1 MRIRYFLALIFLL
14 LFTSNIFATKKP
26 NIVYIMSDELA
37 YFELSHMGNKY
48 IKTPNIDQFAAEGI
62 RFTSALAGAPVC
74 APLRC
79 NLMTGKHAGHASIR
93 ANDGGTPLRENET
106 TIASMLK
113 QIGYETGGFGK
124 WGCGGR
130 DSTGV
135 PEKHGFDLFYG
146 YYDQVHAHSF
156 YPSYLIQNSVEV
168 ELKGNKGGRSGQ
180 TYSHYKIMEAGLNFI
195 REKKDKPFFCYF
207 PITPPHGMYDI
218 PKADPAWKLYENEK
232 WIKDPSLSQD
242 IKNYAAMVS
251 MVDYNVGQVLDLL
264 RELKLEKDTIVFF
277 TGDNGGQ
284 DRFRSQKKP
293 RGFFGPNVNP
303 KTGKEFRGGK
313 GNLFEGGLRIPYL
326 VRWPGKIKSGQVN
339 DLIFYQPD
347 VLPTLADLT
356 GAKKP
361 KDIDGISFL
370 PTLLNKGLQQ
380 KHEMLYWEFRSQIA
394 VRHNN
399 WKAIQTKP
407 NRAWELF
414 DLNKDI
420 SETTN
425 VAEKNPDLLA
435 KMKLFAKAS
444 HEPVITGKYLDNK
457 RSKHERDRRAKWGTA
472 KQQPKVKQ
480 RKKTNG

>member
-1 MRIRYFLALIFLL
+1 MLFRYYLASFFLL
-14 LFTSNIFATKKP
+14 IYTLNISAAKNP
-26 NIVYIMSDELA
+26 NIVYIMADELA
-37 YFELSHMGNKY
+37 YYELSHMGNRY
-48 IKTPNIDQFAAEGI
+48 IKTPNIDKFAAEGI

-113 QIGYETGGFGK
+113 NIGYETGGFGK

-156 YPSYLIQNSVEV
+156 YPSYLIRNSIEV

-180 TYSHYKIMEAGLNFI
+180 TYSHYQIMEAGLSFI

-218 PKADPAWKLYENEK
+218 PKNDPSWKLYENDE
-232 WIKDPSLSQD
+232 WIKDPSISQD

-251 MVDYNVGQVLDLL
+251 MVDYNVAQILNLL
-264 RELKLEKDTIVFF
+264 RELNLEKNTIVFF

-284 DRFRSQKKP
+284 DRFRSKKRP

-303 KTGKEFRGGK
+303 KTGVEFRGGK

-326 VRWPGKIKSGQVN
+326 VRWPGRINSGQVN

-347 VLPTLADLT
+347 VLPTLAELT
-356 GAKKP
+356 GAKAP
-361 KDIDGISFL
+361 NDIDGISIL
-370 PTLLNKGLQQ
+370 PTLLNQGQQ
-380 KHEMLYWEFRSQIA
+380 EKHEMLYWEFRSQIA
-394 VRHNN
+394 VRKQN

-407 NRAWELF
+407 NRAWELY

-425 VAEKNPDLLA
+425 IAVKHPDVLA
-435 KMKLFAKAS
+435 KMKSFAKAS
-444 HEPVITGKYLDNK
+444 HEPVITGKYLDSN

-472 KQQPKVKQ
+472 KEASKAR
-480 RKKTNG
+480 RKK

>member
-1 MRIRYFLALIFLL
+1 MLFRYYLASFFLL
-14 LFTSNIFATKKP
+14 IYTLNISAAKNP
-26 NIVYIMSDELA
+26 NIVYIMADELA
-37 YFELSHMGNKY
+37 YYELSHMGNRY
-48 IKTPNIDQFAAEGI
+48 IKTPNIDKFAAEGI

-113 QIGYETGGFGK
+113 NIGYETGGFGK

-156 YPSYLIQNSVEV
+156 YPSYLIRNSIEV

-180 TYSHYKIMEAGLNFI
+180 TYSHYQIMEAGLSFI

-218 PKADPAWKLYENEK
+218 PKNDPSWKLYENDE
-232 WIKDPSLSQD
+232 WIKDPSISQD

-251 MVDYNVGQVLDLL
+251 MVDYNVAQVLNLL
-264 RELKLEKDTIVFF
+264 RELNLEKDTIVFF

-284 DRFRSQKKP
+284 DRFRSKKSP

-303 KTGKEFRGGK
+303 KTGVEFRGGK

-326 VRWPGKIKSGQVN
+326 VRWPGRINSGQVN

-347 VLPTLADLT
+347 VLPTLAELT
-356 GAKKP
+356 GAKAP
-361 KDIDGISFL
+361 NDIDGISIL
-370 PTLLNKGLQQ
+370 PTLLNQGQQ
-380 KHEMLYWEFRSQIA
+380 EKHEMLYWEFRSQIA
-394 VRHNN
+394 VRKQN

-407 NRAWELF
+407 NRDWELY

-425 VAEKNPDLLA
+425 IAVKHPDVLA
-435 KMKLFAKAS
+435 KMKSFAKAS
-444 HEPVITGKYLDNK
+444 HEPVITGKYLDSN

-472 KQQPKVKQ
+472 KEASKAR
-480 RKKTNG
+480 RKK

>member
-1 MRIRYFLALIFLL
+1 MLLRYYLASFLL
-14 LFTSNIFATKKP
+14 LIYTLNICAAKKP
-26 NIVYIMSDELA
+26 NIVYIMADELA
-37 YFELSHMGNKY
+37 YYELSHMGNRY
-48 IKTPNIDQFAAEGI
+48 IKTPNIDKFAAEGI

-113 QIGYETGGFGK
+113 NVGYETGGFGK

-156 YPSYLIQNSVEV
+156 YPSYLIRNSIEV

-180 TYSHYKIMEAGLNFI
+180 TYSHYQIMESGLSFI

-218 PKADPAWKLYENEK
+218 PKDDPSWKLYESDG
-232 WIKDPSLSQD
+232 WIKDPSISQD

-251 MVDYNVGQVLDLL
+251 MVDYNVGQILDLL
-264 RELKLEKDTIVFF
+264 RELNLEKDTIVFF

-284 DRFRSQKKP
+284 DRFRSKKRP

-303 KTGKEFRGGK
+303 KTGVEFRGGK

-326 VRWPGKIKSGQVN
+326 VRWPGRINSGQVN

-356 GAKKP
+356 GAKAP
-361 KDIDGISFL
+361 NDIDGISIL
-370 PTLLNKGLQQ
+370 PTLLNQGQQ
-380 KHEMLYWEFRSQIA
+380 EKHEMLYWEFRSQIA
-394 VRHNN
+394 VRKQN

-407 NRAWELF
+407 NLAWELY

-425 VAEKNPDLLA
+425 IAVKHPDVLA
-435 KMKLFAKAS
+435 KMKSFAKAS
-444 HEPVITGKYLDNK
+444 HEPVIIGKYLDSN

-472 KQQPKVKQ
+472 KEASKAKPKK
-480 RKKTNG
+480 